1 MSDTST
7 TQQQPAPQAPATTA
21 QTAPTS
27 EVVKPEEHM
36 IPKSRFDEVIK
47 ANKEMT
53 DRLTAIEKASKEAE
67 EKRMVDQ
74 QKYAELA
81 DLRLKE
87 IEALKPKAA
96 VAEESEKVLKSVLDA
111 QIAEIPESLRGLVPE
126 GLTIPQTLGWI
137 AKNKAL
143 LLKPAGFDIGA
154 GNRGGN
160 APATIDLTQEEISAA
175 KRLGVKPEEYAKYK
189 Q

>member
-7 TQQQPAPQAPATTA
+7 TQQQPAPQAPATTNPVP
-21 QTAPTS
+21 TA
-27 EVVKPEEHM
+27 EVEKPAEHM
-36 IPKSRFDEVIK
+36 VPISRLNEVIK

-87 IEALKPKAA
+87 IETLKPKAA

-160 APATIDLTQEEISAA
+160 APATIELTQEEIAAA